1 MSKQKVSDTT
11 LQKLK
16 FFSRVSCR
24 FIIVFLQE
32 EISEKII
39 VWQMLHYH
47 MNASRLL
54 ARWRFSF
61 IRPRPRVD
69 GIGYVRPKTKE
80 DPFALIIKKYFNE
93 HKAYF
98 NLNCKEVYWFEW
110 ELVCTLIVDLTD
122 LNKKILTIYLFFV
135 FVYILG
141 I

>member
-32 EISEKII
+32 EISKKII

-80 DPFALIIKKYFNE
+80 DPFVLIIKKYFNE

-98 NLNCKEVYWFEW
+98 NLNCKEVYRFEW
-110 ELVCTLIVDLTD
+110 EFGERRERICAFIVNWL
-122 LNKKILTIYLFFV
+122 LNWLWSQ
-135 FVYILG
+135 
-141 I
+141 